1 MKLISKEEWESLR
14 ELTRKLESRVSEL
27 ESAVDELRDAPLS
40 DSGWASA
47 IAGVMGYDYMKAAK
61 REDGHEK

>member
-1 MKLISKEEWESLR
+1 MKLISKQEWELLGAR
-14 ELTRKLESRVSEL
+14 IQRLESRVSEL

-47 IAGVMGYDYMKAAK
+47 IAGVMGYDYMNAAK